1 LPEDKIQLDP
11 AQKNHPQRSALSKP
25 KRAQVPRKQTFQEW
39 LEIHKDLDAYIAR
52 GGKLMDLNL
61 LDDATHK
68 RLESVI
74 ATELGQAANLRLTR
88 FYKSIMDSMHSK
100 RTVGEALTES
110 KLQALWRKT
119 ASNLK

>member
-1 LPEDKIQLDP
+1 LVD
-11 AQKNHPQRSALSKP
+11 PQRKFFEHERVQMA
-25 KRAQVPRKQTFQEW
+25 RKQTFQEW

-68 RLESVI
+68 RLETVI
-74 ATELGQAANLRLTR
+74 AAELGQETNLRLTR
-88 FYKSIMDSMHSK
+88 FFKSIMDSMHSK

-119 ASNLK
+119 ASNQN

>member
-1 LPEDKIQLDP
+1 MQ
-11 AQKNHPQRSALSKP
+11 
-25 KRAQVPRKQTFQEW
+25 RKQTFLEW

-52 GGKLMDLNL
+52 GGKLMDLNV

-74 ATELGQAANLRLTR
+74 AAKLGQAANLRLTR

-100 RTVGEALTES
+100 RTVGEG
-110 KLQALWRKT
+110 
-119 ASNLK
+119 